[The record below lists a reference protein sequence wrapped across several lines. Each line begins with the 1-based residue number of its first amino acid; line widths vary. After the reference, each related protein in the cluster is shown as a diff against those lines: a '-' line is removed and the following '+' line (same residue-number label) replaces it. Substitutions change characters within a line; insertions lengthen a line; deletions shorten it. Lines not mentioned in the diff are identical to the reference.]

1 MSWSQIETTLENF
14 GNLALNWDR
23 VVHEVKR
30 ESKLFFLAESSC
42 KKFGLRYYL
51 AYLA

>member
-1 MSWSQIETTLENF
+1 MTLENF
-14 GNLALNWDR
+14 GNLALNWER
-23 VVHEVKR
+23 AVNEVKR
-30 ESKLFFLAESSC
+30 ESKLLFLAECCC